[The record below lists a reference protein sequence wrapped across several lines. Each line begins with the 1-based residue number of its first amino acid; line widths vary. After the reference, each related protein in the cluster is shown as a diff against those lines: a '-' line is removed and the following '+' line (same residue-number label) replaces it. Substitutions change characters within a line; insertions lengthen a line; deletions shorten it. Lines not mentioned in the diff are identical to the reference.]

1 MNANFQKA
9 HDPNPNKIQ
18 KAPSSPFHKFKFWLF
33 IPTSLQNIKGVIR
46 FPRANAQ
53 GKAPGLQAH
62 KILLVFCVL
71 LANSMVMG
79 KILYP

>member
-1 MNANFQKA
+1 MPTSKKPMT
-9 HDPNPNKIQ
+9 PNPNKIQ
-18 KAPSSPFHKFKFWLF
+18 KAPSSPFHKFEFWLS
-33 IPTSLQNIKGVIR
+33 IPISLQNIKGGIR
-46 FPRANAQ
+46 FPRANTQ